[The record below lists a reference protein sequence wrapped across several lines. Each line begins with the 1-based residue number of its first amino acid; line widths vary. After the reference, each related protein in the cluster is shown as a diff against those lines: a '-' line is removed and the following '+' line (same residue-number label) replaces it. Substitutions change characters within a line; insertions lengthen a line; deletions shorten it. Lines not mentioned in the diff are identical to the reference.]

1 MQLLA
6 KFKQILYM
14 GFRATLNFRI
24 FKVALPIGG
33 YANATYG
40 VILWVPYVSTVY
52 RYLTTILQ
60 PLTDKTQTTIYGEL
74 Y

>member
-1 MQLLA
+1 
-6 KFKQILYM
+6 M

-24 FKVALPIGG
+24 FKVTLPIGG

-60 PLTDKTQTTIYGEL
+60 ALIDKTQLTTIYGEH